1 MITHNVTIINIK
13 NKSIFFLSFHI
24 IVIIC
29 IYIIIRKGENM
40 SIIVDYLIIL
50 WGFLL
55 IGLMAIGGF
64 FMFRKFL
71 KQIPKEDGKSAMDWE
86 EYYMNKTVHM
96 WEENEKLLLE
106 ELVSPVPELFR
117 DVAKHKIAS
126 KIGEIALQKKKD
138 IITQEILI
146 EGYII
151 ATPKRDHRFLR
162 KKLHQKNI
170 DVTPYEQFFHQ
181 SQDDYAKGWL
191 ERHDN
196 SK

>member
-117 DVAKHKIAS
+117 NVAKHKIGRAS
-126 KIGEIALQKKKD
+126 CSEIEDML
-138 IITQEILI
+138 
-146 EGYII
+146 
-151 ATPKRDHRFLR
+151 
-162 KKLHQKNI
+162 
-170 DVTPYEQFFHQ
+170 
-181 SQDDYAKGWL
+181 
-191 ERHDN
+191 
-196 SK
+196 